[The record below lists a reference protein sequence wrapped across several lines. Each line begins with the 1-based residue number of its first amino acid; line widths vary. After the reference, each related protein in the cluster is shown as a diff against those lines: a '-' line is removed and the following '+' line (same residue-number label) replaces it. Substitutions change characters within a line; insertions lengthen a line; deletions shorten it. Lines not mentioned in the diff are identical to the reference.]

1 MISYVR
7 GRKARTLS
15 DAEIVA
21 AYVGGEDSSSV
32 AERAGC
38 DAGTVLYL
46 VKRAGQ
52 PTRPRPA
59 PRCHKKLALS
69 DAEICR
75 LYADGLSGPVIADR
89 ARTTASTI
97 YGVLRRNGVQSRP
110 AADVARMSAIASA
123 AVKKRRT
130 RKDPP
135 P

>member
-32 AERAGC
+32 AERASC

-46 VKRAGQ
+46 VKRAGH

-59 PRCHKKLALS
+59 HGSYKKLALP

-75 LYADGLSGPVIADR
+75 LYRGGLSGIAIADR
-89 ARTTASTI
+89 AQTSASTI
-97 YGVLRRNGVQSRP
+97 YGVLRRNGVPTRSASDP
-110 AADVARMSAIASA
+110 VRMKAIASA

-130 RKDPP
+130 GKEPP
-135 P
+135 

>member
-32 AERAGC
+32 AERASC

-59 PRCHKKLALS
+59 PRPYKKLALS

-75 LYADGLSGPVIADR
+75 LYRDGLSGIAIGDR
-89 ARTTASTI
+89 AGTSASTI
-97 YGVLRRNGVQSRP
+97 YGVLRRNDVPTRS
-110 AADVARMSAIASA
+110 AADPTRMKAIASA

-130 RKDPP
+130 GKDPP
-135 P
+135 S